1 MALQI
6 ASARFGV
13 TSNYLAN
20 SDEIQIKMAQGA
32 KPGEGGELPGN
43 KVRPLPHLHRT
54 VTGLTPV
61 HVCTG
66 AATADFA
73 ICQCGLR
80 RGLRAA
86 PHGTAFCAFWP

>member
-43 KVRPLPHLHRT
+43 KVRPLPHLHRDWAHPCPRLHR
-54 VTGLTPV
+54 GF
-61 HVCTG
+61 H
-66 AATADFA
+66 
-73 ICQCGLR
+73 R
-80 RGLRAA
+80 RFRDSSVRPETWLRAA